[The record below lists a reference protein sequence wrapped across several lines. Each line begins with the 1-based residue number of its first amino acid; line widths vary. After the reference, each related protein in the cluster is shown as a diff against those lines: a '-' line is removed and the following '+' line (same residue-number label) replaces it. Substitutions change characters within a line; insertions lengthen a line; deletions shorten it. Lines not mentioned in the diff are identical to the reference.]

1 MSSDFH
7 TDRLTYSFFFS
18 ELGSVYF
25 LAIFSVEDT
34 ILHNFQFNLSVEN

>member
-1 MSSDFH
+1 MSSDFY
-7 TDRLTYSFFFS
+7 TDRLTYSFFS

-34 ILHNFQFNLSVEN
+34 ILHNFQFNLSVKN